1 MRKKIFLEYINFL
14 AVAKA
19 QIISEIPFVR
29 TTPLSK
35 GIPLLILAS
44 KNVTAMLEGLLRQDL
59 PTYNRYFIPG
69 YVSVKP
75 TSVSRDLDRECTLK
89 RQLEL
94 PGHAALRLLCLHS
107 CFFLSAH

>member
-1 MRKKIFLEYINFL
+1 MSYLNTKFNEKKNLLGVHKFPRGRKG
-14 AVAKA
+14 A

-29 TTPLSK
+29 TTTLLK

-69 YVSVKP
+69 YVSEKP
-75 TSVSRDLDRECTLK
+75 TSVS
-89 RQLEL
+89 
-94 PGHAALRLLCLHS
+94 
-107 CFFLSAH
+107 